1 MIFFQILIFIVGI
14 VLISISISGFGKLLS
29 SNSNKYFFLNIFLG
43 YLIISSIITF
53 VHFFF
58 KINLFLSVIIL
69 AIGLL
74 IFFYNNKIKLFSFLK
89 LKNIHYVVII
99 LLLIP
104 IYLSQKYHE
113 DFGYYHLPYAIG
125 LIEEKII
132 FGFANIDKPYVYN
145 SIWLNLYSIFFLS
158 DKNFNFLTLP
168 TFLLFLNFITF
179 SVGQVISKSKVENSD
194 YFLIITLFYFILKF
208 TRISE
213 FGFDLPAIIF
223 SILSIY
229 YFIKF
234 SEANFFEEKKEYFY
248 LNSAFAIFSILI
260 KLSTLPLIFLP
271 TYLFFKNFKNLN
283 PYVFNLKFCFIYVFV
298 IIFLIQQF
306 IYSGC
311 LFFPTNLT
319 CLKVS
324 WFNEENLKLSNEL
337 QLVNKSYFHVAKE
350 IYSPDEY
357 LKNFNWLIFWL
368 KRNFVEITEH
378 LLTIIFPIILFFI
391 FLKKKKKSSFLFKEK
406 FILYFFLVI
415 GFLFWLNFSPV
426 YRFATHLFV
435 TLVFVI
441 LIKYLMSKKFS
452 KKIFLFFIM
461 IFIFFNFSKN
471 ILRLVE
477 TGDIFIGIKKI
488 ENKYILN
495 EKNQNQI
502 IKIYRPDVKKNS
514 INSWQGRL
522 CWNTPFICSY
532 YKLEVKKKN
541 SYLIIK
547 KLKE

>member
-1 MIFFQILIFIVGI
+1 MIFFQILIFIVSI
-14 VLISISISGFGKLLS
+14 VLISISFSGFGKLLS
-29 SNSNKYFFLNIFLG
+29 SNSNKYFFLNVLLG
-43 YLIISSIITF
+43 YLIISSIITLF
-53 VHFFF
+53 HFFF
-58 KINLFLSVIIL
+58 KINLFLSVIIFTL
-69 AIGLL
+69 GLL
-74 IFFYNNKIKLFSFLK
+74 FFFCNNKINFFSFLK
-89 LKNIHYVVII
+89 VKNIHYVVII

-179 SVGQVISKSKVENSD
+179 SVGQVISKNKVENSD

-234 SEANFFEEKKEYFY
+234 SEANLFEEKKEYFF
-248 LNSAFAIFSILI
+248 LNSAFAVFSILI
-260 KLSTLPLIFLP
+260 KLSTLPLILLP

-311 LFFPTNLT
+311 LFFPTNFT
-319 CLKVS
+319 CLNVS

-368 KRNFVEITEH
+368 KRNFVEIIEH
-378 LLTIIFPIILFFI
+378 LLTIVFPIILFFI

-435 TLVFVI
+435 TLVFVV
-441 LIKYLMSKKFS
+441 LIRYLMNKKFS
-452 KKIFLFFIM
+452 KKIFLFFTM

-477 TGDIFIGIKKI
+477 TDDIFIGIKKI
-488 ENKYILN
+488 ENKYVLN
-495 EKNQNQI
+495 EKNLNQI

>member
-1 MIFFQILIFIVGI
+1 MIFFQILIFIVSI
-14 VLISISISGFGKLLS
+14 VLISISFSGFGKLLS
-29 SNSNKYFFLNIFLG
+29 SNSNKYFFLNILLG
-43 YLIISSIITF
+43 YLIISSIITLF
-53 VHFFF
+53 HFFF
-58 KINLFLSVIIL
+58 KINLFLSVIIFAL
-69 AIGLL
+69 GLL
-74 IFFYNNKIKLFSFLK
+74 FFFYNNKINFFSFLK
-89 LKNIHYVVII
+89 VKNIHYVVII

-113 DFGYYHLPYAIG
+113 DFGYYHLPYAMG

-179 SVGQVISKSKVENSD
+179 SVGQVISKNKVENSD

-234 SEANFFEEKKEYFY
+234 SEANLFEEKKEYFF

-260 KLSTLPLIFLP
+260 KLSTLPLILLP

-283 PYVFNLKFCFIYVFV
+283 PYVFNLKFCFIYFFV

-311 LFFPTNLT
+311 LFFPTNFT
-319 CLKVS
+319 CLNVS

-378 LLTIIFPIILFFI
+378 LLTIVFPIILFFI

-406 FILYFFLVI
+406 FILYFFLVF

-435 TLVFVI
+435 TLAFVV
-441 LIKYLMSKKFS
+441 LIRYLMNKKFS
-452 KKIFLFFIM
+452 KKIFLFFTM

-471 ILRLVE
+471 ISRLVE
-477 TGDIFIGIKKI
+477 TDDIFIGIKKI
-488 ENKYILN
+488 ENKYVLN

>member
-1 MIFFQILIFIVGI
+1 MIFFQILIFIVSI

-29 SNSNKYFFLNIFLG
+29 SNSNRYFFLNIFLG

-53 VHFFF
+53 IHFFF
-58 KINLFLSVIIL
+58 KINLLLSLIIFAL
-69 AIGLL
+69 GLL

-89 LKNIHYVVII
+89 VKNIHYVVII

-179 SVGQVISKSKVENSD
+179 SVGQVISKNKVENSD

-234 SEANFFEEKKEYFY
+234 SEANLFEEKKEYFF

-260 KLSTLPLIFLP
+260 KLSTLPLILLP
-271 TYLFFKNFKNLN
+271 IYLFFKNFKNLN

-311 LFFPTNLT
+311 LFFPTNFT
-319 CLKVS
+319 CLNVS

-378 LLTIIFPIILFFI
+378 LLTIVFPIILFFI

-541 SYLIIK
+541 NYLIIK

>member
-1 MIFFQILIFIVGI
+1 MIFFQILIFIVSI

-29 SNSNKYFFLNIFLG
+29 SNSNRYFFLNIFLG

-53 VHFFF
+53 IHFFF
-58 KINLFLSVIIL
+58 KINLLLSFIIFAL
-69 AIGLL
+69 GLL

-89 LKNIHYVVII
+89 VKNIHYVVII

-179 SVGQVISKSKVENSD
+179 SISQVLSKNEAENSD
-194 YFLIITLFYFILKF
+194 YFLIITLFYLILKF

-234 SEANFFEEKKEYFY
+234 SETNFFEEKKKYFF
-248 LNSAFAIFSILI
+248 LITAFAIFSILI
-260 KLSTLPLIFLP
+260 KLSTLPIILLP
-271 TYLFFKNFKNLN
+271 TYLFFKNFKKLN
-283 PYVFNLKFCFIYVFV
+283 PYVFNLKFCFIYILG

-306 IYSGC
+306 IYTGC
-311 LFFPTNLT
+311 LFFPTNFT
-319 CLKVS
+319 CLNVS

-337 QLVNKSYFHVAKE
+337 QLVNKSYFHAAKE

-368 KRNFVEITEH
+368 KRNFIEITEH

-391 FLKKKKKSSFLFKEK
+391 FLKKKKKSSFLLKEK

-435 TLVFVI
+435 TLVFVV
-441 LIKYLMSKKFS
+441 LIRHLMNKEFS

-461 IFIFFNFSKN
+461 SFIFFNFSKN

-477 TGDIFIGIKKI
+477 TNDIFIGIKKI
-488 ENKYILN
+488 ENKYVLN

-541 SYLIIK
+541 SYLIIR

>member
-1 MIFFQILIFIVGI
+1 MIFFQILIFIVSI
-14 VLISISISGFGKLLS
+14 VLISISFSGFGKLLS
-29 SNSNKYFFLNIFLG
+29 SNSNKYFFLNILLG

-53 VHFFF
+53 FHFFF
-58 KINLFLSVIIL
+58 KINLFLSVIIFAL
-69 AIGLL
+69 GLL
-74 IFFYNNKIKLFSFLK
+74 FFFYNNKINFFSFLK
-89 LKNIHYVVII
+89 VKNIHYVAII

-179 SVGQVISKSKVENSD
+179 SVGQVISKNKVENSD

-234 SEANFFEEKKEYFY
+234 SEANLFEEKKEYFF
-248 LNSAFAIFSILI
+248 LNSAFAVFSILI
-260 KLSTLPLIFLP
+260 KLSTLPLILLP

-311 LFFPTNLT
+311 LFFPTNFT
-319 CLKVS
+319 CLNVS

-378 LLTIIFPIILFFI
+378 LLTIVFPIILFFI

-435 TLVFVI
+435 TLVFVV
-441 LIKYLMSKKFS
+441 LIRYLMNKKFS
-452 KKIFLFFIM
+452 KKIFLFFTM

-477 TGDIFIGIKKI
+477 TDDIFIGIKKI
-488 ENKYILN
+488 ENKYVLN
-495 EKNQNQI
+495 EKNLNQI

>member
-1 MIFFQILIFIVGI
+1 MIFFQILIFIVSI
-14 VLISISISGFGKLLS
+14 VLISISFSGFGKFLS
-29 SNSNKYFFLNIFLG
+29 SNSNKYFFLNVLLG
-43 YLIISSIITF
+43 YLIISSIITLF
-53 VHFFF
+53 HFFF
-58 KINLFLSVIIL
+58 KINLFLSVIIFTL
-69 AIGLL
+69 GLL
-74 IFFYNNKIKLFSFLK
+74 FFFYNNKINFFSFLK
-89 LKNIHYVVII
+89 VKNIHYVVII

-168 TFLLFLNFITF
+168 SFLLFLNFITF
-179 SVGQVISKSKVENSD
+179 SVGQVISKNKVENSD

-234 SEANFFEEKKEYFY
+234 SEANLFEEKKEYFF

-260 KLSTLPLIFLP
+260 KLSTLPLILLP

-311 LFFPTNLT
+311 LFFPTNFT
-319 CLKVS
+319 CLNVS

-368 KRNFVEITEH
+368 KRNFVEIIEH
-378 LLTIIFPIILFFI
+378 LLTIVFPIILFFI

-435 TLVFVI
+435 TLVFVV
-441 LIKYLMSKKFS
+441 LIRYLMNKKFS
-452 KKIFLFFIM
+452 KKIFLFFTM

-477 TGDIFIGIKKI
+477 TDDIFIGIKKI
-488 ENKYILN
+488 ENKYVLN
-495 EKNQNQI
+495 EKNLNQI

-541 SYLIIK
+541 NYLIIK

>member
-1 MIFFQILIFIVGI
+1 MIFFNILIFIVSI
-14 VLISISISGFGKLLS
+14 ILISISISGFGRLLS
-29 SNSNKYFFLNIFLG
+29 SNLNKYFFLNIFLG

-53 VHFFF
+53 THFFF
-58 KINLFLSVIIL
+58 RINLFLSFIIFI
-69 AIGLL
+69 IGLL
-74 IFFYNNKIKLFSFLK
+74 IFFYKNKINLFSFCK
-89 LKNIHYVVII
+89 VKNIHYILII
-99 LLLIP
+99 LLLVP
-104 IYLSQKYHE
+104 LYLSQKYHE

-158 DKNFNFLTLP
+158 DKNFDYLTLP
-168 TFLLFLNFITF
+168 TFILFLNFILF
-179 SVGQVISKSKVENSD
+179 SISQVISKNRLENSD
-194 YFLIITLFYFILKF
+194 YFLIITIFYFILKF

-234 SEANFFEEKKEYFY
+234 SETNFFEEKKEYFY
-248 LNSAFAIFSILI
+248 LNSVFAIFSILI
-260 KLSTLPLIFLP
+260 KLSTLPLILLPSVLFL
-271 TYLFFKNFKNLN
+271 KNFKNLN
-283 PYVFNLKFCFIYVFV
+283 SYIFNLKFNFIYILI

-319 CLKVS
+319 CLNVS
-324 WFNEENLKLSNEL
+324 WFNAENLKLSNEL

-357 LKNFNWLIFWL
+357 LKNFNWIIFWF
-368 KRNFVEITEH
+368 KKNFVEISEH
-378 LLTIIFPIILFFI
+378 LLTIILPITLFSI
-391 FLKKKKKSSFLFKEK
+391 FLKKKENSSFLLKEK
-406 FILYFFLVI
+406 FSLYSFLVI

-426 YRFATHLFV
+426 YRFATHLFI
-435 TLVFVI
+435 TLIFVVFI
-441 LIKYLMSKKFS
+441 SNLTNKEFS
-452 KKIFLFFIM
+452 KNFFLLFVM

-471 ILRLVE
+471 ILRLVK
-477 TGDIFIGIKKI
+477 TDDIFIGIKKI
-488 ENKYILN
+488 ENKYVLN
-495 EKNQNQI
+495 KKNQNQI
-502 IKIYRPDVKKNS
+502 IKIYRPDIEKNS

-532 YKLEVKKKN
+532 NKLDVIKKN
-541 SYLIIK
+541 GYLIIK
-547 KLKE
+547 KLKN

>member
-1 MIFFQILIFIVGI
+1 MIFFQILIFIVSI
-14 VLISISISGFGKLLS
+14 VLISISFSGFGKFLS
-29 SNSNKYFFLNIFLG
+29 SNSNKYFFLNVLLG
-43 YLIISSIITF
+43 YLIISSIITLF
-53 VHFFF
+53 HFFF
-58 KINLFLSVIIL
+58 KINLFLSVIIFTL
-69 AIGLL
+69 GLL
-74 IFFYNNKIKLFSFLK
+74 FFFYNNKINFFSFLK
-89 LKNIHYVVII
+89 VKNIHYVAII

-168 TFLLFLNFITF
+168 SFLLFLNFITF
-179 SVGQVISKSKVENSD
+179 SVGQVISKNKVENSD

-234 SEANFFEEKKEYFY
+234 SEANLFEEKKEYFF
-248 LNSAFAIFSILI
+248 LNSAFAVFSILI
-260 KLSTLPLIFLP
+260 KLSTLPLILLP

-311 LFFPTNLT
+311 LFFPTNFT
-319 CLKVS
+319 CLNVS

-378 LLTIIFPIILFFI
+378 LLTIVFPIILFFI

-435 TLVFVI
+435 TLVFVV
-441 LIKYLMSKKFS
+441 LIRYLMNKKFS

-477 TGDIFIGIKKI
+477 TDDIFIGIKKI
-488 ENKYILN
+488 ENKYVLN

-541 SYLIIK
+541 NYLIIK

>member
-1 MIFFQILIFIVGI
+1 MIFFQILIFIVSI
-14 VLISISISGFGKLLS
+14 VLISISFSGFGKLLS
-29 SNSNKYFFLNIFLG
+29 SNSNKYFFLNILLG
-43 YLIISSIITF
+43 YLIISSIITLF
-53 VHFFF
+53 HFFF
-58 KINLFLSVIIL
+58 KINLFLSVIIFTL
-69 AIGLL
+69 GLL
-74 IFFYNNKIKLFSFLK
+74 FFFYNNKINFFSFLK
-89 LKNIHYVVII
+89 VKNIHYVVII

-179 SVGQVISKSKVENSD
+179 SVGQVISKNKVENSD

-260 KLSTLPLIFLP
+260 KLSTLPLILLP

-311 LFFPTNLT
+311 LFFPTNFT
-319 CLKVS
+319 CLNVS

-378 LLTIIFPIILFFI
+378 LLTIVFPIILFFI

-435 TLVFVI
+435 TLVFVV
-441 LIKYLMSKKFS
+441 LIRYLMNKKFS
-452 KKIFLFFIM
+452 KKIFLFFTM

-477 TGDIFIGIKKI
+477 TDDIFIGIKKI
-488 ENKYILN
+488 ENKYVLN
-495 EKNQNQI
+495 EKNLNQI

>member
-1 MIFFQILIFIVGI
+1 MIFFQILIFIVSI
-14 VLISISISGFGKLLS
+14 VLISISFSGFGKFLS
-29 SNSNKYFFLNIFLG
+29 SNSNKYFFLNVLLG
-43 YLIISSIITF
+43 YLIISSIITLF
-53 VHFFF
+53 HFFF
-58 KINLFLSVIIL
+58 KINLFLSVIIFTL
-69 AIGLL
+69 GLL
-74 IFFYNNKIKLFSFLK
+74 FFFYNNKINFFSFLK
-89 LKNIHYVVII
+89 VKNIHYVVII

-179 SVGQVISKSKVENSD
+179 SVGQVISKNKVENSD

-234 SEANFFEEKKEYFY
+234 SEANLFEEKKEYFF
-248 LNSAFAIFSILI
+248 LNSAFAVFSILI
-260 KLSTLPLIFLP
+260 KLSTLPLILLP

-311 LFFPTNLT
+311 LFFPTNFT
-319 CLKVS
+319 CLNVS

-368 KRNFVEITEH
+368 KRNFVEIIEH
-378 LLTIIFPIILFFI
+378 LLTIVFPIILFFI

-435 TLVFVI
+435 TLVFVV
-441 LIKYLMSKKFS
+441 LIRYLMNKKFS
-452 KKIFLFFIM
+452 KKIFLFFTM

-477 TGDIFIGIKKI
+477 TDDIFIGIKKI
-488 ENKYILN
+488 ENKYVLN
-495 EKNQNQI
+495 EKNLNQI

>member
-1 MIFFQILIFIVGI
+1 MIFFQILIFIVSI
-14 VLISISISGFGKLLS
+14 VLISISFSGFGKLLS
-29 SNSNKYFFLNIFLG
+29 SNSNRYFFLNIFLG

-53 VHFFF
+53 IHFFF
-58 KINLFLSVIIL
+58 KINLLLSLIIFAL
-69 AIGLL
+69 GLL

-89 LKNIHYVVII
+89 VKNIYYVVII

-179 SVGQVISKSKVENSD
+179 SVGQVISKNKVENSD

-234 SEANFFEEKKEYFY
+234 SEANLFEEKKEYFF

-260 KLSTLPLIFLP
+260 KLSTLPLILLP

-283 PYVFNLKFCFIYVFV
+283 PYVFNLKFCFIYVFG

-306 IYSGC
+306 IYTGC
-311 LFFPTNLT
+311 LFFPTNFT
-319 CLKVS
+319 CLNVS

-337 QLVNKSYFHVAKE
+337 QLVNKSYFHAAKE

-368 KRNFVEITEH
+368 KRNFVEIIEH
-378 LLTIIFPIILFFI
+378 LLTIVFPIILFFI
-391 FLKKKKKSSFLFKEK
+391 FLKKKKKSSFLLKEK

-435 TLVFVI
+435 TLVFVV
-441 LIKYLMSKKFS
+441 LIRHLMNKEFS
-452 KKIFLFFIM
+452 KKIFLIFIM
-461 IFIFFNFSKN
+461 SFIFFNFSKN

-477 TGDIFIGIKKI
+477 TDDIFIGIKKI
-488 ENKYILN
+488 ENKYVLN

-541 SYLIIK
+541 SYLIIR

>member
-1 MIFFQILIFIVGI
+1 MIFFQILIFIVSI
-14 VLISISISGFGKLLS
+14 VLISISFSGFGKLLS
-29 SNSNKYFFLNIFLG
+29 SNSNKYFFLNILLG

-53 VHFFF
+53 FHFFF
-58 KINLFLSVIIL
+58 KINLFLSVIIFAL
-69 AIGLL
+69 GLL
-74 IFFYNNKIKLFSFLK
+74 FFFYNNKINFFSFLK
-89 LKNIHYVVII
+89 VKNIHYVAII

-179 SVGQVISKSKVENSD
+179 SVGQVISKNKVENSD

-234 SEANFFEEKKEYFY
+234 SEANLFEEKKEYFF

-260 KLSTLPLIFLP
+260 KLSTLPLILLP

-306 IYSGC
+306 IYNGC
-311 LFFPTNLT
+311 LFFPTNFT
-319 CLKVS
+319 CLNVS

-378 LLTIIFPIILFFI
+378 LLTIVFPIILFFI

-435 TLVFVI
+435 TLVFVV
-441 LIKYLMSKKFS
+441 LIRYLMNKKFS
-452 KKIFLFFIM
+452 KKIFLFFTM

-477 TGDIFIGIKKI
+477 TDDIFIGIKKI
-488 ENKYILN
+488 ENKYVLN
-495 EKNQNQI
+495 EKNLNQI

>member
-1 MIFFQILIFIVGI
+1 MIFFQILIFIVSI
-14 VLISISISGFGKLLS
+14 VLISISFSGFGKFLS
-29 SNSNKYFFLNIFLG
+29 SNSNKYFFLNVLLG
-43 YLIISSIITF
+43 YLIISSIITLF
-53 VHFFF
+53 HFFF
-58 KINLFLSVIIL
+58 KINLFLSVIIFTL
-69 AIGLL
+69 GLL
-74 IFFYNNKIKLFSFLK
+74 FFFYNNKINFFSFLK
-89 LKNIHYVVII
+89 VKNIHYVVII

-168 TFLLFLNFITF
+168 SFLLFLNFITF
-179 SVGQVISKSKVENSD
+179 SVGQVISKNKVENSD

-234 SEANFFEEKKEYFY
+234 SEANLFEEKKEYFF

-260 KLSTLPLIFLP
+260 KLSTLPLILLP

-311 LFFPTNLT
+311 LFFPTNFT
-319 CLKVS
+319 CLNVS

-368 KRNFVEITEH
+368 KRNFVEIIEH
-378 LLTIIFPIILFFI
+378 LLTIVFPIILFFI

-435 TLVFVI
+435 TLVFVV
-441 LIKYLMSKKFS
+441 LIRYLMNKKFS

-477 TGDIFIGIKKI
+477 TDDIFIGIKKI
-488 ENKYILN
+488 ENKYVLN

>member
-1 MIFFQILIFIVGI
+1 MIFFQILIFIVSI
-14 VLISISISGFGKLLS
+14 VLISISFSGFGKFLS
-29 SNSNKYFFLNIFLG
+29 SNSNKYFFLNVLLG
-43 YLIISSIITF
+43 YLIISSIITLF
-53 VHFFF
+53 HFFF
-58 KINLFLSVIIL
+58 KINLFLSVIIFTL
-69 AIGLL
+69 GLL
-74 IFFYNNKIKLFSFLK
+74 FFFYNNKINFFSFLK
-89 LKNIHYVVII
+89 VKNIHYVVII

-179 SVGQVISKSKVENSD
+179 SISQVISKNKVENSD

-234 SEANFFEEKKEYFY
+234 SEANLFEEKKEYFF

-311 LFFPTNLT
+311 LFFPTNFT
-319 CLKVS
+319 CLNVS

-337 QLVNKSYFHVAKE
+337 QLVNKSYFHAAKE

>member
-1 MIFFQILIFIVGI
+1 M
-14 VLISISISGFGKLLS
+14 
-29 SNSNKYFFLNIFLG
+29 
-43 YLIISSIITF
+43 
-53 VHFFF
+53 
-58 KINLFLSVIIL
+58 
-69 AIGLL
+69 
-74 IFFYNNKIKLFSFLK
+74 
-89 LKNIHYVVII
+89 II

-179 SVGQVISKSKVENSD
+179 SVGQVISKNKVENSD

-234 SEANFFEEKKEYFY
+234 SEANLFEEKKEYFF

-260 KLSTLPLIFLP
+260 KLSTLPLILLP
-271 TYLFFKNFKNLN
+271 IYLFFKNFKNLN

-311 LFFPTNLT
+311 FFFPTNFT
-319 CLKVS
+319 CLNVS
-324 WFNEENLKLSNEL
+324 
-337 QLVNKSYFHVAKE
+337 
-350 IYSPDEY
+350 
-357 LKNFNWLIFWL
+357 
-368 KRNFVEITEH
+368 
-378 LLTIIFPIILFFI
+378 
-391 FLKKKKKSSFLFKEK
+391 
-406 FILYFFLVI
+406 
-415 GFLFWLNFSPV
+415 
-426 YRFATHLFV
+426 
-435 TLVFVI
+435 
-441 LIKYLMSKKFS
+441 
-452 KKIFLFFIM
+452 
-461 IFIFFNFSKN
+461 
-471 ILRLVE
+471 
-477 TGDIFIGIKKI
+477 
-488 ENKYILN
+488 
-495 EKNQNQI
+495 
-502 IKIYRPDVKKNS
+502 
-514 INSWQGRL
+514 
-522 CWNTPFICSY
+522 
-532 YKLEVKKKN
+532 
-541 SYLIIK
+541 
-547 KLKE
+547 

>member
-1 MIFFQILIFIVGI
+1 MIFFQILIFIVSI
-14 VLISISISGFGKLLS
+14 VLISISFSGFGKFLS
-29 SNSNKYFFLNIFLG
+29 SNSNKYFFLNVLLG
-43 YLIISSIITF
+43 YLIISSIITLF
-53 VHFFF
+53 HFFF
-58 KINLFLSVIIL
+58 KINLFLSVIIFTL
-69 AIGLL
+69 GLL
-74 IFFYNNKIKLFSFLK
+74 FFFYNNKINFFSFLK
-89 LKNIHYVVII
+89 VKNIHYVVII

-179 SVGQVISKSKVENSD
+179 SVGQVISKNKVENSD

-234 SEANFFEEKKEYFY
+234 SEANLFEEKKEYFF

-260 KLSTLPLIFLP
+260 KLSTLPLILLP

-311 LFFPTNLT
+311 LFFPTNFT
-319 CLKVS
+319 CLNVS

-368 KRNFVEITEH
+368 KRNFVEIIEH
-378 LLTIIFPIILFFI
+378 LLTIVFPIILFFI

-435 TLVFVI
+435 TLVFVV
-441 LIKYLMSKKFS
+441 LIRYLMNKKFS
-452 KKIFLFFIM
+452 KKIFLFFTM

-477 TGDIFIGIKKI
+477 TDDIFIGIKKI
-488 ENKYILN
+488 ENKYVLN
-495 EKNQNQI
+495 EKNLNQI

-541 SYLIIK
+541 NYLIIK

>member
-1 MIFFQILIFIVGI
+1 MIFFQILIFIVSI
-14 VLISISISGFGKLLS
+14 VLISISFSGFGKLLS
-29 SNSNKYFFLNIFLG
+29 SNSNKYFFLNILLG
-43 YLIISSIITF
+43 YLIISSIITLF
-53 VHFFF
+53 HFFF
-58 KINLFLSVIIL
+58 KINLFLSVIIFAL
-69 AIGLL
+69 GLL
-74 IFFYNNKIKLFSFLK
+74 FFFYNNKINFFSFLK
-89 LKNIHYVVII
+89 VKNIHYVVII

-158 DKNFNFLTLP
+158 EKNFNFLTLP

-179 SVGQVISKSKVENSD
+179 SVGQVISKNKVENSD

-234 SEANFFEEKKEYFY
+234 SEANLFEEKKEYFF

-260 KLSTLPLIFLP
+260 KLSTLPLILLP

-283 PYVFNLKFCFIYVFV
+283 PYVFNLKFCFIYFFV

-311 LFFPTNLT
+311 LFFPTNFT
-319 CLKVS
+319 CLNVS

-378 LLTIIFPIILFFI
+378 LLTIVFPIILFFI

-435 TLVFVI
+435 TLVFVV
-441 LIKYLMSKKFS
+441 LIRYLMNKKFS
-452 KKIFLFFIM
+452 KKIFLFFTM

-471 ILRLVE
+471 ISRLVE
-477 TGDIFIGIKKI
+477 TDDIFIGIKKI
-488 ENKYILN
+488 ENKYVLN